1 MLIKQ
6 INLTRSQTLRWL
18 DKLGRTPP
26 VLSIYIKPD
35 TGEKEIE
42 KMLGSI
48 LDRGELFN
56 ELAAKAAKSATGA
69 VLYYGMD
76 RTYLVWPPFPIADNA
91 VIHGYS
97 YEPLK
102 AMLEKDWRLALVLV
116 RLGQFAIGVFQGE
129 VMLESKVGTGLVHA
143 RHKKG
148 GSSAN
153 RFARHREKQMEYFFT
168 RVEAHAREILEP
180 RLKGIDYILYG
191 GTRDTLLSLQKQCG
205 FFSKLEPKVV
215 DRLLSVRE
223 PKRATFEEAV
233 GQAYTSTVFEY
244 EE

>member
-6 INLTRSQTLRWL
+6 INLTRSQALRWL
-18 DKLGRTPP
+18 DKLGSTPP
-26 VLSIYIKPD
+26 ALSIYIKAD
-35 TGEKEIE
+35 TGEQEIE

-48 LDRGELFN
+48 LDRGEMFD

-76 RTYLVWPPFPIADNA
+76 RAYVIWPPFPFADNA
-91 VIHGYS
+91 VIRGYS
-97 YEPLK
+97 CEPLR
-102 AMLEKDWRLALVLV
+102 AMLEKDWHLALVLV
-116 RLGQFAIGVFQGE
+116 RLGQFAIGIFKGE
-129 VMLESKVGTGLVHA
+129 KLIEGKAGTGLVHA

-153 RFARHREKQMEYFFT
+153 RFARHRAKQMEYFFT

-215 DRLLSVRE
+215 GRLLSVRE

>member
-6 INLTRSQTLRWL
+6 INLTRSQALRWL
-18 DKLGRTPP
+18 DKLGSTPP
-26 VLSIYIKPD
+26 VLSIYIKAD
-35 TGEKEIE
+35 TCEQEIE

-48 LDRGELFN
+48 LDRGEL
-56 ELAAKAAKSATGA
+56 LDGLVDRAAKSATGA
-69 VLYYGMD
+69 AVYYGMD
-76 RTYLVWPPFPIADNA
+76 RAYLVWPPFPFADNA
-91 VIHGYS
+91 VVRGYS
-97 YEPLK
+97 CEPLK
-102 AMLEKDWRLALVLV
+102 AMLEKDWHLALVLV
-116 RLGQFAIGVFQGE
+116 RLGHYAIGVFKGE
-129 VMLESKVGTGLVHA
+129 VMLKSKVGTGLVHA

-153 RFARHREKQMEYFFT
+153 RFARHREKQIEYFFT
-168 RVEAHAREILEP
+168 RIEAHAREILEP

-233 GQAYTSTVFEY
+233 GQAYTSTVFEFA
-244 EE
+244 E